1 MIRRFAFLFL
11 LFAFISATG
20 QAASATAPA
29 GKSPCVDMAMS
40 AADCMKMM
48 ASSDAGKAPAEKH
61 KGCTPADCLNF
72 MTACS
77 GLSAVPANDVVP
89 APAPLIAAADY
100 PPRSTASM
108 IGLSLPPAND
118 PPIA

>member
-11 LFAFISATG
+11 LLALIGATG
-20 QAASATAPA
+20 QAASAAA
-29 GKSPCVDMAMS
+29 MSAKSPCADMAMS

-48 ASSDAGKAPAEKH
+48 AAAEAGKSPAEKH

-72 MTACS
+72 MLACS
-77 GLSAVPANDVVP
+77 GLSAVPANDVNP
-89 APAPLIAAADY
+89 AAAPLFATPDY
-100 PPRSTASM
+100 PPATAVSLT
-108 IGLSLPPAND
+108 GVSLPPAYD

>member
-11 LFAFISATG
+11 LLALVGATG
-20 QAASATAPA
+20 QAASATAPVER
-29 GKSPCVDMAMS
+29 SPCADMAMS

-48 ASSDAGKAPAEKH
+48 ASAEAGKTPAEKH

-72 MTACS
+72 MLACS
-77 GLSAVPANDVVP
+77 GLSAIPANDVVP
-89 APAPLIAAADY
+89 AAAPLFTASDY
-100 PPRSTASM
+100 PPPTAVSM
-108 IGLSLPPAND
+108 TGVSLPPAND